1 MFEDENRIIT
11 STMQHEDVDIENN
24 LRPKSL
30 DDYLG
35 QEKAK
40 ERCQIIKY
48 EELTDY
54 CHKLLKNLCTFTI
67 IF

>member
-1 MFEDENRIIT
+1 MKLGGKKNQRK
-11 STMQHEDVDIENN
+11 
-24 LRPKSL
+24 RW
-30 DDYLG
+30 YLG
-35 QEKAK
+35 RAFVFVGKEKWIGQYVWQEKAK

-54 CHKLLKNLCTFTI
+54 CHKLLKNLCKFTI